1 MGSRHPARR
10 KTALSTV
17 LTTATLITATLI
29 AATVVTA
36 VLIPSDL
43 AAQQAPATMSLDE
56 AVQLARRYSPSYRQQ
71 ANDESVADWSVRAAY
86 GQLLPTLSVG
96 GGLSWR
102 GGGTPRI
109 AGLSGDELG
118 LSRTPDY
125 LFSDYSISLGWSVS
139 GGTFF
144 RMAQERAAREATTAR
159 IEAAAYTL
167 ETNVTRQYLAA
178 LRARDAVELA
188 QRELASTDEALKLA
202 QARFEAGAAPRM
214 DAAQAEVERGRAE
227 VTLLQAQAAEE
238 TEKLRLLQ
246 AIGMDLDQ
254 TVELTTELSVF
265 EPTWTLEELSH
276 AAMQNHPQLMAARA
290 AESSGRAAARA
301 ARMSYLPTISVGGGW
316 SGYTQRSQDQ
326 SYLITQAQSSAQR
339 SIDSCERTNDLYS
352 RLANPLPPQ
361 DCAAL
366 AFTEADRAAIISSN
380 SLFPFDF
387 TGQPPSFGLSVSMPI
402 FNGFQREAQVQQAS
416 AAAEDAKHQ
425 RREEELNRQ
434 ATVATSY
441 LAVQTAYRAVGIE
454 ERNVGAAAEQLE
466 LARERY
472 RLGAGSILEL
482 TQAQATMARADQA
495 HLAALYSF
503 HENLAD
509 LESAVGR
516 SLR

>member
-1 MGSRHPARR
+1 MHNRNSARLLV
-10 KTALSTV
+10 ALTMV
-17 LTTATLITATLI
+17 LV
-29 AATVVTA
+29 AADVG
-36 VLIPSDL
+36 
-43 AAQQAPATMSLDE
+43 AQQAPATMSLDE

-71 ANDESVADWSVRAAY
+71 VNDEGVADWNVRAAY
-86 GQLLPTLSVG
+86 GQLLPSLTVSG
-96 GGLSWR
+96 GMDWR
-102 GGGTPRI
+102 GGGTPRF
-109 AGLSGDELG
+109 GQFSGADLG
-118 LSRTPDY
+118 LGRTPDY
-125 LFSDYSISLGWSVS
+125 LFSDYAIRLGWTVS

-167 ETNVTRQYLAA
+167 ETDITRQYLAA
-178 LRARDAVELA
+178 LRARDAVKLA
-188 QRELASTDEALKLA
+188 ERELASTDEALKLA
-202 QARFEAGAAPRM
+202 QARVEAGAAPRM

-227 VTLLQAQAAEE
+227 VTLLQAQAAVE

-246 AIGMDLDQ
+246 RIGLDLDQ
-254 TVELTTELSVF
+254 GVDLTTELTVF
-265 EPTWTLEELSH
+265 EPVWTLDELSQI
-276 AAMQNHPQLMAARA
+276 AMQSHPQLLAARA

-316 SGYTQRSQDQ
+316 SGYTQQSRDE

-339 SIDSCERTNDLYS
+339 SIDSCLRTNDLYS

-361 DCAAL
+361 DCSAL
-366 AFTEADRAAIISSN
+366 AFTEADRAAILSEN
-380 SLFPFDF
+380 SIFPFNF
-387 TGQPPSFGLSVSMPI
+387 TEQPPSFGLTVSMPI
-402 FNGFQREAQVQQAS
+402 FNGFTREAQVQQAS
-416 AAAEDAKHQ
+416 AAAQDAKHQ
-425 RREEELNRQ
+425 RREEELSRQ

-441 LAVQTAYRAVGIE
+441 LAVQTAYRSVAIE
-454 ERNVGAAAEQLE
+454 ERNVAAATEQLE

>member
-1 MGSRHPARR
+1 MTNMRNRNSARLMV
-10 KTALSTV
+10 ALTTV
-17 LTTATLITATLI
+17 L
-29 AATVVTA
+29 VTA
-36 VLIPSDL
+36 DL
-43 AAQQAPATMSLDE
+43 EAQQAPATMSLEE
-56 AVQLARRYSPSYRQQ
+56 AVQLARRHSPSYRQQ
-71 ANDESVADWSVRAAY
+71 VNDESVADWNVRAAY
-86 GQLLPTLSVG
+86 GALLPSLTVSG
-96 GGLSWR
+96 GIDWR
-102 GGGTPRI
+102 GGGTPRF
-109 AGLSGDELG
+109 GQLSGQELG

-125 LFSDYSISLGWSVS
+125 LFSDYGIRLGWTVS

-167 ETNVTRQYLAA
+167 ETGVTRQYLAA
-178 LRARDAVELA
+178 LRARDAVRIAE
-188 QRELASTDEALKLA
+188 RELASTDEALKLA
-202 QARFEAGAAPRM
+202 QARVDAGAAPRM

-246 AIGMDLDQ
+246 RIGLDLEQ
-254 TVELTTELSVF
+254 TVDLTTELSVF
-265 EPTWTLEELSH
+265 EPVWTLTELSQ
-276 AAMQNHPQLMAARA
+276 AAMQQHPQLMAARA

-316 SGYTQRSQDQ
+316 SGYTQHSRDE
-326 SYLITQAQSSAQR
+326 SYLIDQARTSAENR
-339 SIDSCERTNDLYS
+339 VESCQRTNDLYS
-352 RLANPLPPQ
+352 RLADPLPPQ
-361 DCAAL
+361 NCAAFV
-366 AFTEADRAAIISSN
+366 FTDADRSAILRANDIW
-380 SLFPFDF
+380 PFNF
-387 TGQPPSFGLSVSMPI
+387 TKQPPSFGMTISMPI
-402 FNGFQREAQVQQAS
+402 FNGFVREAQVQQAV
-416 AAAEDAKHQ
+416 AAAEDARHG
-425 RREEELNRQ
+425 RREEELNRR

-441 LAVQTAYRAVGIE
+441 LAVQTAYRAVAIE
-454 ERNVGAAAEQLE
+454 ERNVAAATEQME

-516 SLR
+516 PLR